1 MDNNTSYIEN
11 ITDLCRNLKL
21 GGMKAGLDRMLEE
34 ANKGGWPYERF
45 LAGLLQAEDQHR
57 TEARI
62 RALVKRAGFP
72 QKKYLEDLERDKLP
86 KDMLTALPELETL
99 DFIRSGQNVVMYG
112 TPGTGKTHCAIG
124 LGIRACTAGMS
135 VLYSSVPRMLV
146 EIKECESKR
155 KLSRLYKKY
164 EKYDL
169 AILDECG
176 YKSLDKVAAE
186 QLFNLISLRSD
197 RKSTIITTNLGF
209 DKWDTIFTDKVVAAA
224 IVDRLTF
231 KSYIIDMNAPS
242 YRISATEQWISER
255 AGKKAAEGK
264 KSLK

>member
-1 MDNNTSYIEN
+1 M
-11 ITDLCRNLKL
+11 
-21 GGMKAGLDRMLEE
+21 
-34 ANKGGWPYERF
+34 
-45 LAGLLQAEDQHR
+45 
-57 TEARI
+57 
-62 RALVKRAGFP
+62 
-72 QKKYLEDLERDKLP
+72 
-86 KDMLTALPELETL
+86 
-99 DFIRSGQNVVMYG
+99 
-112 TPGTGKTHCAIG
+112 
-124 LGIRACTAGMS
+124 
-135 VLYSSVPRMLV
+135 
-146 EIKECESKR
+146 
-155 KLSRLYKKY
+155 
-164 EKYDL
+164 
-169 AILDECG
+169 
-176 YKSLDKVAAE
+176 AAE

>member
-1 MDNNTSYIEN
+1 
-11 ITDLCRNLKL
+11 
-21 GGMKAGLDRMLEE
+21 
-34 ANKGGWPYERF
+34 
-45 LAGLLQAEDQHR
+45 
-57 TEARI
+57 
-62 RALVKRAGFP
+62 
-72 QKKYLEDLERDKLP
+72 
-86 KDMLTALPELETL
+86 
-99 DFIRSGQNVVMYG
+99 MYG

-155 KLSRLYKKY
+155 KLSR
-164 EKYDL
+164 
-169 AILDECG
+169 
-176 YKSLDKVAAE
+176 
-186 QLFNLISLRSD
+186 
-197 RKSTIITTNLGF
+197 F

-255 AGKKAAEGK
+255 AEKKAAEGK
-264 KSLK
+264 KALK